1 MVPVN
6 RRGRSQ
12 PLILDI
18 RRMDIRNV
26 ARVPAF
32 TTKDGS
38 EIRELLAHR
47 NSCIRQQSLAEARLP
62 PGGSTTPHYH
72 RRTEEIYYILEGAGR
87 MQIGDR
93 SRDVGQGDAIAIL
106 PGEVHSIVC
115 TSPGPLVFLCC
126 CTPPYEHSDTVLVE
140 QKVEKPL

>member
-1 MVPVN
+1 
-6 RRGRSQ
+6 
-12 PLILDI
+12 
-18 RRMDIRNV
+18 
-26 ARVPAF
+26 
-32 TTKDGS
+32 
-38 EIRELLAHR
+38 
-47 NSCIRQQSLAEARLP
+47 
-62 PGGSTTPHYH
+62 
-72 RRTEEIYYILEGAGR
+72 